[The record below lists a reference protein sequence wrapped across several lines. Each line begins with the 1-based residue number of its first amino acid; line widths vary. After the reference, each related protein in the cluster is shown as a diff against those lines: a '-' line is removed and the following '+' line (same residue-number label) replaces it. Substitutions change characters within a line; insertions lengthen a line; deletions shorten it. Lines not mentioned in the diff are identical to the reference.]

1 MISGTDFLL
10 AAPGVV
16 GEVCANLPPSIATPT
31 EVAEIQAKCAAK
43 QALCL
48 VCDDAMAVVE
58 LRARAPDLELF
69 VWITVGFRYGAFERQ
84 LAAVLAI
91 ARELGAQTVAF
102 QSRRRG
108 WARRLGPQWT
118 PRNSSEFVRAVR

>member
-1 MISGTDFLL
+1 MISNTDFMF
-10 AAPGVV
+10 AAPSVIGT
-16 GEVCANLPPSIATPT
+16 VCDGLPPSIATAS
-31 EVAEIQAKCAAK
+31 EVVEIQAKCAAK

-48 VCDDAMAVVE
+48 VCDDAMVVVE

-69 VWITVGFRYGAFERQ
+69 VWIVVGFRRGAFERQ

-91 ARELGAQTVAF
+91 GRELGAQTVAF

-108 WARRLGPQWT
+108 WRRLLGPEWT
-118 PRNSSEFVRAVR
+118 PRGTNEFVRAVQ

>member
-1 MISGTDFLL
+1 VISGTDFLI

-16 GEVCANLPPSIATPT
+16 GEVCRILPPG
-31 EVAEIQAKCAAK
+31 VANASEIEEIQAKCAAK

-48 VCDDAMAVVE
+48 VCEDVMLVVE
-58 LRARAPDLELF
+58 LRARAPLLELF
-69 VWITVGFRYGAFERQ
+69 VWIAVALRHGAVERQ
-84 LAAVLAI
+84 LAAVLAV
-91 ARELGAQTVAF
+91 AQDMGAHTVAF

-118 PRNSSEFVRAVR
+118 PRGTSEFVRAVQ